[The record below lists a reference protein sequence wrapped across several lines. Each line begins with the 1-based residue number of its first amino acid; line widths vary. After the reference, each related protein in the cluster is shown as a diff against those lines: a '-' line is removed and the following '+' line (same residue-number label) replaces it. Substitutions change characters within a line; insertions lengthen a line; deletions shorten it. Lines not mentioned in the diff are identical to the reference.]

1 MTNEVAA
8 VTQANE
14 FDSALT
20 AAGQFQTQGAR
31 LFRDVMN
38 RDGWSAQDSAD
49 MRQVASSYGKAADV
63 LAASSAP
70 AEYTWYRDG
79 LVRNYREAVDV
90 AMLFSNL
97 TSASSQ
103 SAFDDL
109 VTRWSARVKDL
120 AQLQARLNAQPT
132 PTR

>member
-1 MTNEVAA
+1 
-8 VTQANE
+8 
-14 FDSALT
+14 
-20 AAGQFQTQGAR
+20 
-31 LFRDVMN
+31 
-38 RDGWSAQDSAD
+38 